1 MVSDMMLDSRYFP
14 LDTILEEWQRESKL
28 DPANLDRQSLDIP
41 QLHAK
46 YLKYHY
52 RIQGQYR
59 RTKSQYK
66 ESEQI
71 AYKYYSGRMSM
82 DELKELDL
90 RPFPHKVLKN
100 DLARYIENDE
110 KVSKYRMI
118 MSQLEDDIKMMES
131 IIDSINRRS
140 FQIKN
145 YIDYMKFSN
154 GMI

>member
-1 MVSDMMLDSRYFP
+1 MILDS
-14 LDTILEEWQRESKL
+14 ILEDWEKESKL
-28 DPANLDRQSLDIP
+28 DPANLDKQSLDIP

-46 YLKYHY
+46 YLKHHY
-52 RIQGQYR
+52 RIQGEYR
-59 RTKSQYK
+59 NAKSQYK
-66 ESEQI
+66 EWEQV

-82 DELKELDL
+82 DELNLK
-90 RPFPHKVLKN
+90 PFPHKVLKN

-110 KVSKYRMI
+110 KVSKYRKR
-118 MSQLEDDIKMMES
+118 MSQLEDDVKIMES

>member
-1 MVSDMMLDSRYFP
+1 MILDS
-14 LDTILEEWQRESKL
+14 ILEEWEKDSAL
-28 DPANLDRQSLDIP
+28 DPSNLDKQSLDIP

-46 YLKYHY
+46 YLKHHY
-52 RIQGQYR
+52 KIQGEYR
-59 RTKSQYK
+59 NAKDLYK
-66 ESEQI
+66 EWEQV

-82 DELKELDL
+82 DELKELNL
-90 RPFPHKVLKN
+90 KPFPHKVLKN
-100 DLARYIENDE
+100 DLARYIGNDE
-110 KVSKYRMI
+110 KVTKYRKRMN
-118 MSQLEDDIKMMES
+118 QLEDDIKIMES